1 MILCQNCKLYFAL
14 SYMVVNNQTYLQT
27 IFYVKA
33 SSILKNIFIHFKPS
47 SVKHFLFTFL
57 RYIDVVVISYR
68 LENRKTERRFS
79 DAVFLI
85 FYKRKQSKTSF
96 HIIASLCQFFIYTN
110 LYPYMPNLRI
120 KRIEIPNFDAFEKTP
135 GENLS

>member
-96 HIIASLCQFFIYTN
+96 HIIGSLLPILYLYKFIPLYAKFTN
-110 LYPYMPNLRI
+110 NLTSMHLK
-120 KRIEIPNFDAFEKTP
+120 KRLVKIFLKKT
-135 GENLS
+135 